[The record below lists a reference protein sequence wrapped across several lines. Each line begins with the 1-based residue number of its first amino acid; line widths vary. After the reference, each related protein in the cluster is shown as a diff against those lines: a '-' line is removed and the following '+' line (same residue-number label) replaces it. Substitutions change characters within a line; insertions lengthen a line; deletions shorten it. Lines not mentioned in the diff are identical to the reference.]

1 MSAVLSP
8 RWLVSGPPG
17 TARLQ
22 LYCFAHGGGS
32 AAEYLRWTRGLGQ
45 VRTHAVQLP
54 GRGPRLAEPP
64 LTSMRRLVEAFL
76 AEVPPAEGPF
86 AFFGHSLG
94 ALVSYEITR
103 ALVAEGRPLPAH
115 LVVSAHP
122 APHLPRRAGQVHRL
136 PDDRLLDTVAGAHG
150 GIPDEVLA
158 SPELR
163 GMAAAALRADYQ
175 VLETY
180 TWRPAAPLPVPV
192 TVFGGEEDAVTSGEL
207 EAWREHTTE
216 RATVRRFPGGHFYLR
231 ERPAHVLRALAAA
244 LGSTSASGTSGVS
257 GGAGASGGADR
268 SGPC

>member
-1 MSAVLSP
+1 MSAVLPP
-8 RWLVSGPPG
+8 RWLVSGPPRATG
-17 TARLQ
+17 LQ

-32 AAEYLRWTRGLGQ
+32 AAEYLRWARGLGRAR
-45 VRTHAVQLP
+45 VHAVQLP

-76 AEVPPAEGPF
+76 SEVPPTEGPF
-86 AFFGHSLG
+86 VFFGHSLG

-103 ALVAEGRPLPAH
+103 ALLAAGRPLPAH

-122 APHLPRRAGQVHRL
+122 APHLPRVAGQVHRL
-136 PDDRLLDTVAGAHG
+136 PDDQLLDTVARAHG

-163 GMAAAALRADYQ
+163 GMAAAALRADHQ

-180 TWRPAAPLPVPV
+180 TWRPAVPLPVPV
-192 TVFGGEEDAVTSGEL
+192 TVFGGEDDRVTAGEL
-207 EAWREHTTE
+207 EAWREHTTD
-216 RATVRRFPGGHFYLR
+216 RTAVRRFPGGHFYLR
-231 ERPAHVLRALAAA
+231 ERPAPVLRALAAT
-244 LGSTSASGTSGVS
+244 LGSVS
-257 GGAGASGGADR
+257 GADR